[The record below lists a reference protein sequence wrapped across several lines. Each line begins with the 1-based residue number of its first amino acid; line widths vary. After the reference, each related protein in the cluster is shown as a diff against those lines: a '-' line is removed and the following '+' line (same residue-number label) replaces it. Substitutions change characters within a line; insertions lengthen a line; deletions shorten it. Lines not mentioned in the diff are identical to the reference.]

1 MSNTEK
7 VRTLSNIYDGG
18 LTDFERKLI
27 YAYIDNNLQKF
38 KKTVTENPD
47 IAYKLFNEITL
58 KGLSLVAFDLLR
70 KNNTGRYINSLNPLA
85 STGFFLTTGNDRLS
99 RNPKFEAFIT
109 EFKHNYVRDRWHVK
123 KTESG
128 ESYYDCPSLG
138 VTRWELPDYYC
149 PIPKSSSTKWIRVA
163 DGDNNTVYS
172 CNGKSLEPNE
182 EPRELCIPQKAGSR
196 TRKIKR
202 RRHSRT
208 RKV

>member
-1 MSNTEK
+1 MSNTFN
-7 VRTLSNIYDGG
+7 RIYDGG

-38 KKTVTENPD
+38 KTTVTENPD
-47 IAYKLFNEITL
+47 IAYTFFNEITL
-58 KGLSLVAFDLLR
+58 NGLSLVAFDLLR
-70 KNNTGRYINSLNPLA
+70 KNKTDRFKNSWNPLA
-85 STGFFLTTGNDRLS
+85 SSGFFLTTGNGRLS

-109 EFKHNYVRDRWHVK
+109 EFKNNYVRDRWHEK
-123 KTESG
+123 KTNTG

-138 VTRWELPDYYC
+138 VTRWDLPDYPC
-149 PIPKSSSTKWIRVA
+149 PMPKSSSTKWVRVA
-163 DGDNNTVYS
+163 GDDNNTVYS